1 MNTRMLSVSGHSW
14 VQLVVG
20 IKHTC
25 QQSVMNTHML
35 SLSGHSRVQLP
46 DDIHQRNT
54 AVYLQLGDAWLRQA
68 AEHATAYAQQR
79 SVLGKWCGWQDP
91 KVGAKVR
98 LIVVSALCCGTC

>member
-1 MNTRMLSVSGHSW
+1 
-14 VQLVVG
+14 
-20 IKHTC
+20 
-25 QQSVMNTHML
+25 MNTHML

-79 SVLGKWCGWQDP
+79 LVLGKMVRQARSAGWGTRAACEGMCC
-91 KVGAKVR
+91 KMLWHMLSTAGADCTYFARKG
-98 LIVVSALCCGTC
+98 SA